1 MRRIQTVFLAAAVSV
16 AALSGCATS
25 GTTPAST
32 TSRNS
37 NVITK
42 AELSQIQVRTA
53 RQAIEQLRPNWLRN
67 RGISNANGAD
77 GVKVYMDVNAMGGA
91 EALDQMS
98 VAEIQE
104 IRYLSPAEATN
115 RFGAGHQAGAI
126 VVVVGGR

>member
-1 MRRIQTVFLAAAVSV
+1 MRRVQTMFLAAAVSV
-16 AALSGCATS
+16 AALSACATS

-42 AELSQIQVRTA
+42 AELSQVQVRTA

>member
-1 MRRIQTVFLAAAVSV
+1 MRRIHTLFLAAAVSV

-37 NVITK
+37 NVISR
-42 AELSQIQVRTA
+42 AELSQLQVRTA
-53 RQAIEQLRPNWLRN
+53 RQAIEQLRPTWLRN

-77 GVKVYMDVNAMGGA
+77 GVKVYMDVNQMGGI

-104 IRYLSPAEATN
+104 IR
-115 RFGAGHQAGAI
+115 
-126 VVVVGGR
+126 